1 MRCLPVILALVLL
14 GVGCTTDQGHR
25 SGPSSQGP
33 GGSGGPGGAPG
44 SSGGAGPSPAVEG
57 TVVSWDGTTLAL
69 ETADGRQTKVLGSKV
84 QFFQKALA
92 TGADLTA
99 GRWVS
104 VEGKSG
110 STWAATQITIRD
122 TAPVLAGPP
131 SGGPGG
137 GGPGGPGGQGGPQ
150 GGPGGSAGPG
160 GSGGPGG
167 PGGPG
172 GSLQGTVKAVSDGS
186 FTVAAQGRPGE
197 TASTVTVT
205 WTAATVITRLTA
217 GSAALLKTGAS
228 VRIDGQEVV
237 VGSAATA
244 GTKPKVAVVE
254 VTDRSQSLSSQMLE
268 STQADTSALAALGA
282 AVVTLNKV
290 TVATGGNSSSLDN
303 SSFVG
308 QNAGLLARAGGRIVV
323 TDSTIVTTGTG
334 ANGVFAYGTGSSVAL
349 ARVTID
355 NAAQGAHAAMTAGGG
370 SLNLVDVD
378 MVTRGANSAAVAT
391 DRGGGTVVMT
401 RGSILTAGADSPGL
415 YSTGS
420 LTVRDAK
427 ITSTGAE
434 GAVIEGS
441 NSISLE
447 GTSVESTFGGKP
459 GVMVYQSFS
468 GDAEG
473 QSGRFTMTGGSLV
486 SASVQKPLFY
496 VTNTHAVISLQGV
509 GLKAGSGLLVRAA
522 ADRWGSGDN
531 GGRAELTASGQTL
544 DGDLTADKASTLALV
559 LAGGSVLTG
568 AMNADGQARS
578 ASVELKDSSRWV
590 VTKDST
596 VTVFTADVTGST
608 VASLSGDG
616 RVFYDRAANPQLAGK
631 TYRFAS
637 GQGALLPK

>member
-1 MRCLPVILALVLL
+1 MRCLPVVLALVLL

-25 SGPSSQGP
+25 SGPSAQGP
-33 GGSGGPGGAPG
+33 GGQGGSGGPGGSSGPG
-44 SSGGAGPSPAVEG
+44 SGAGPSPSIEG

-84 QFFQKALA
+84 QFLQKALA
-92 TGADLTA
+92 SGTDLTV

-122 TAPVLAGPP
+122 TAPAMAGPP
-131 SGGPGG
+131 SGGPA
-137 GGPGGPGGQGGPQ
+137 GPGGQGGPQ
-150 GGPGGSAGPG
+150 GGSQGGTGGPG

-172 GSLQGTVKAVSDGS
+172 VGLQGTVKTVSDGA

-197 TASTVTVT
+197 AASVTVT
-205 WTAATVITRLTA
+205 WTSATVITRLTTS
-217 GSAALLKTGAS
+217 SAALLKTGAS

-237 VGSAATA
+237 VGLAATA

-268 STQADTSALAALGA
+268 SSQADTSALAAIGA
-282 AVVTLNKV
+282 SVVTLNKV

-355 NAAQGAHAAMTAGGG
+355 NTAQGAHAAMTAGGG

-391 DRGGGTVVMT
+391 DRGGGTAVMI
-401 RGSILTAGADSPGL
+401 RGSILTSGADSPGL
-415 YSTGS
+415 YSTGT
-420 LTVRDAK
+420 LTVRDAR
-427 ITSTGAE
+427 ITATGAE

-441 NSISLE
+441 NAISLE
-447 GTSVESTFGGKP
+447 GTSVESTFEGKP

-473 QSGRFTMTGGSLV
+473 QSGRFAMTGGSLV

-509 GLKAGSGLLVRAA
+509 ALKAGSGVLVRAA
-522 ADRWGSGDN
+522 ADRWGNGDN
-531 GGRAELTASGQTL
+531 GGRVEVSTSGQAL
-544 DGDLTADKASTLALV
+544 DGDLSADKASTLGLV

-568 AMNADGQARS
+568 AVNADGQARS

-596 VTVFTADVTGST
+596 VTVFTAVVTGAT
-608 VASLSGDG
+608 VAGLSGDG

-637 GQGALLPK
+637 GQGQLLAH